1 MMPYKVSQFNLN
13 MNVQADENR
22 LDSFDAVTEL
32 VEATAVYECA
42 DR

>member
-13 MNVQADENR
+13 VNVQADEKR
-22 LDSFDAVTEL
+22 AGSFDAVTEL
-32 VEATAVYECA
+32 VEATAVCECA